1 MQEGDVVFVP
11 QSDNPIWPG
20 KIFKLTKDVAE
31 VRLYKVNKT
40 ETFTH
45 DQLEPFTPEVANQKH
60 PNSNK
65 LFATACK
72 LASKDFRAKIK
83 VPTPRR

>member
-1 MQEGDVVFVP
+1 MLVDDVVFVRH
-11 QSDNPIWPG
+11 QDGQIWPG
-20 KIFKLTKDVAE
+20 KVVKLTQDEAE

-40 ETFTH
+40 EAFRH
-45 DQLEPFTPEVANQKH
+45 DQLEPFTPEIANQKP

-65 LFATACK
+65 QFITACK
-72 LASKDFRAKIK
+72 LAGKDFRARLK